1 MKRII
6 DIAKEAGIEEEHL
19 ETYGKYKAKLNPSLW
34 EQLKDRPN
42 GKLVLVTA
50 MNPTPA
56 GEGKTLTTIGL
67 SQALNALGHKTVAA
81 LREPSLGPCFG
92 MKGGATGED
101 KPRLF
106 RRKTL
111 ICILRVIFTRFRQH
125 IICWQR

>member
-67 SQALNALGHKTVAA
+67 SQALNALGHKNRCCVA
-81 LREPSLGPCFG
+81 
-92 MKGGATGED
+92 
-101 KPRLF
+101 
-106 RRKTL
+106 
-111 ICILRVIFTRFRQH
+111 
-125 IICWQR
+125 